1 MNTQLPQSSSP
12 AVIAKDLPSEELQ
25 QMPLIEHLV
34 ALRQHLFKTVGVLF
48 ALFFCL
54 LPFCQS
60 NVSTTLRT
68 VKSSASCQFI
78 HDRNR
83 CYCNI
88 YGTL

>member
-48 ALFFCL
+48 ALFFFVYCL
-54 LPFCQS
+54 LPIEHINYSQ
-60 NVSTTLRT
+60 
-68 VKSSASCQFI
+68 
-78 HDRNR
+78 NR
-83 CYCNI
+83 
-88 YGTL
+88 

>member
-34 ALRQHLFKTVGVLF
+34 ALRQHLFKNGRGSIRTIFLF
-48 ALFFCL
+48 IA
-54 LPFCQS
+54 FCQS

-88 YGTL
+88 YGTI